1 MVRMDVLVDGDLVLR
16 PMAADDFATMAGWLS
31 DPRVLS
37 WFGGRDRPMSLLDI
51 TAKYTPRLAGRV
63 PVTCLIAEYQRLPVG
78 YLQFYRWRD
87 FAADAAVLRLS
98 TLDNPYGLDLFIGR
112 PELWGAGLG
121 SRMLRLTLDHL
132 FDTVRARRVA
142 LSAMS
147 HNYRAQR
154 AYQKVGF
161 RRVRLVPDAEVHEGV
176 ARDEWL
182 MVADRTSRAAL
193 PAPD

>member
-1 MVRMDVLVDGDLVLR
+1 MVWVDVLVDGDLSLR
-16 PMAADDFATMAGWLS
+16 PMATEDFATMARWLS

-37 WFGGRDRPMSLLDI
+37 WFGGRDRPMSRLDVES
-51 TAKYTPRLAGRV
+51 KYAPRLAGAV
-63 PVTCLIAEYQRLPVG
+63 PITCLIAEYDGVSVG

-87 FAADAAVLRLS
+87 FAADASVLRLS
-98 TLDNPYGLDLFIGR
+98 TLDNPYGLDMFIGR

-121 SRMLRLTLDHL
+121 TRMLRLVLDHL
-132 FDTVRARRVA
+132 FRTVGARRVA

-154 AYQKVGF
+154 AYQKAGF

-182 MVADRTSRAAL
+182 MVADRTSYARLATR
-193 PAPD
+193 